1 MKAWKSSPL
10 IWAGSKYRTLN
21 RLLNNERLPRS
32 GGCLVEPFVGSGT
45 VFLNTDYQRY
55 VLCDTNEALIN
66 FFTTLTSCT
75 EELINKA
82 RPLFSATNR
91 EAYDRHRI
99 RFNKTALKRDRSYED
114 CLNLAALFLY
124 LNRHRFNGVW
134 RTNKK
139 GEFNVPFGRKKY
151 RFPEEEIRQF
161 AEKARRTRAEFLCVD
176 FRHTLR
182 AQYLLTSPDTVIY
195 CDPPYLP
202 ESKTADFRGYTAA
215 GFTPDDHRDLVSY
228 LLDASQD
235 YGARVVISNSDTKE
249 TRAIY
254 APFKLYRLN
263 VHRSVSANGQRRGK
277 AAEVIGVLDGR
288 ERYVSAPRRAGKTF
302 SAAHQEA
309 TSC

>member
-1 MKAWKSSPL
+1 NS
-10 IWAGSKYRTLN
+10 
-21 RLLNNERLPRS
+21 
-32 GGCLVEPFVGSGT
+32 
-45 VFLNTDYQRY
+45 
-55 VLCDTNEALIN
+55 
-66 FFTTLTSCT
+66 
-75 EELINKA
+75 
-82 RPLFSATNR
+82 
-91 EAYDRHRI
+91 EAYYQLKGK
-99 RFNKTALKRDRSYED
+99 FNETALKRDRSYED

-124 LNRHRFNGVW
+124 LNRHCFNGVW

-151 RFPEEEIRQF
+151 RFPEEEMRQF

-182 AQYLLTSPDTVIY
+182 AQHLLMSNDTVIY

-235 YGARVVISNSDTKE
+235 YGAKVVISNSDTKE

-254 APFKLYRLN
+254 APFKLHRLN

-288 ERYVSAPRRAGKTF
+288 ERYVSAPRRPGKTTIITTME
-302 SAAHQEA
+302 AAL
-309 TSC
+309 

>member
-1 MKAWKSSPL
+1 
-10 IWAGSKYRTLN
+10 
-21 RLLNNERLPRS
+21 
-32 GGCLVEPFVGSGT
+32 
-45 VFLNTDYQRY
+45 
-55 VLCDTNEALIN
+55 
-66 FFTTLTSCT
+66 
-75 EELINKA
+75 
-82 RPLFSATNR
+82 
-91 EAYDRHRI
+91 
-99 RFNKTALKRDRSYED
+99 
-114 CLNLAALFLY
+114 
-124 LNRHRFNGVW
+124 
-134 RTNKK
+134 
-139 GEFNVPFGRKKY
+139 FNVPFGRKKY
-151 RFPEEEIRQF
+151 RFPEEEMRQF

-176 FRHTLR
+176 FRRTLR
-182 AQYLLTSPDTVIY
+182 TQYLLMSNDTVIY

-254 APFKLYRLN
+254 APFKLHRLN

-302 SAAHQEA
+302 SAAMEA
-309 TSC
+309 AS

>member
-10 IWAGSKYRTLN
+10 IWAGSKYR
-21 RLLNNERLPRS
+21 
-32 GGCLVEPFVGSGT
+32 
-45 VFLNTDYQRY
+45 
-55 VLCDTNEALIN
+55 
-66 FFTTLTSCT
+66 
-75 EELINKA
+75 
-82 RPLFSATNR
+82 
-91 EAYDRHRI
+91 
-99 RFNKTALKRDRSYED
+99 
-114 CLNLAALFLY
+114 
-124 LNRHRFNGVW
+124 
-134 RTNKK
+134 
-139 GEFNVPFGRKKY
+139 
-151 RFPEEEIRQF
+151 FPEEEMCQF

-176 FRHTLR
+176 FRRTLR

-202 ESKTADFRGYTAA
+202 ESKTADFRSYTAA

-235 YGARVVISNSDTKE
+235 YGARVVISNRDTKE

-254 APFKLYRLN
+254 APFKLHRLN

-302 SAAHQEA
+302 SAAMEA
-309 TSC
+309 AS